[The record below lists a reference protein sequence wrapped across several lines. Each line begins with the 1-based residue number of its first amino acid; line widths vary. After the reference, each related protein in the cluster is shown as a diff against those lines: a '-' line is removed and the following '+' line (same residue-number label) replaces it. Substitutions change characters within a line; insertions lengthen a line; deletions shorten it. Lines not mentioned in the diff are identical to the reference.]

1 MHEGS
6 CAGEEGPTRLG
17 GWCALLASPARP
29 AIVAPTV
36 VAERRAAVHA
46 LPVERATELL
56 VLLPVAVPRRV
67 CSTQRLGV
75 STQPSE
81 TSRLQAVVFTLLA
94 VLRAEG
100 RLINRR
106 LVCCLAFVKIS
117 VFGFQR
123 GALVDLLDHGVAHRR
138 EAIRVRA
145 FGS

>member
-1 MHEGS
+1 MPPCRHCPLSEQPS
-6 CAGEEGPTRLG
+6 SLSS
-17 GWCALLASPARP
+17 SPWPCPGVSAAP
-29 AIVAPTV
+29 SAI
-36 VAERRAAVHA
+36 
-46 LPVERATELL
+46 
-56 VLLPVAVPRRV
+56 
-67 CSTQRLGV
+67 GV
-75 STQPSE
+75 STQPGE

-123 GALVDLLDHGVAHRR
+123 GALVDLLDHGMAHRR